1 MPFIT
6 AAPALIAA
14 FVLLTYSLQIF
25 RAYQPRWTKPFIEE
39 AKEKATDLE
48 DEPKHPTPIVTLSL
62 LGIVVVG
69 LLLQILTVFFP
80 KRQIL
85 EIYPAVAWVSTG

>member
-14 FVLLTYSLQIF
+14 LVLLTYSLQIF

-39 AKEKATDLE
+39 AKEKAADLE
-48 DEPKHPTPIVTLSL
+48 DEPKHSTPIVTLSL
-62 LGIVVVG
+62 LGILVVG
-69 LLLQILTVFFP
+69 LLLQILAVFLP
-80 KRQIL
+80 TRQIL
-85 EIYPAVAWVSTG
+85 EVYPAVAWVSTC